1 MLPDY
6 FSERVLKHPGRGCWE
21 WQGPLNNKGY
31 GMMYVREFARRST
44 SHRASY
50 EFHFG
55 PIPDGLW
62 VLHKCDNPKCLRPS
76 HLFLGTPKDNFH
88 DMLQK
93 GRLNRTTQPRGEDNC
108 NATMTSER
116 VIGLRKDYVAG
127 LPLSD
132 LIQNYGVTERS
143 INDYTG
149 GRSWKHLLGVDGS
162 PTLEQLKV
170 ECARRRRNCARLNK
184 ETADEIR
191 KRLSAGELG
200 RDLAVEYGVHKA
212 TISDIRQNKIWR

>member
-31 GMMYVREFARRST
+31 GMMYVREFGRRST

-55 PIPDGLW
+55 PIPNGLW

-88 DMLQK
+88 DMLEK
-93 GRLNRTTQPRGEDNC
+93 GRLNRTTQPRGEENC
-108 NATMTSER
+108 NATITTER
-116 VIGLRKDYVAG
+116 VVGLRRDYVAG
-127 LPLSD
+127 LPLEH
-132 LIQNYGVTERS
+132 LIATYGVTENS
-143 INDYTG
+143 IHDYTS

-162 PTLEQLKV
+162 PTLDQLKA
-170 ECARRRRNCARLNK
+170 ECAKRRRNNCRLTQTDIPVIRSRIAAKENCAVI
-184 ETADEIR
+184 AQD
-191 KRLSAGELG
+191 
-200 RDLAVEYGVHKA
+200 YGVSRMTIWDIKA
-212 TISDIRQNKIWR
+212 GRTWR